1 MQREEV
7 LAMYEQSGALLRGH
21 FVLSSGRHAD
31 TYLQSALVLMDLGNA
46 ERLARALVEK
56 LPAGFACDYVCAPA
70 IGGLVIG
77 QEVARLLKKPYI
89 FTERKHGVMQLRRGF
104 RLFAGARVLIVEDVV
119 TTGGSVKEC
128 AMVVDRAGGRVVQI
142 LALVDRAPETD
153 KGFPAPFAALLD
165 LSVPSW
171 VPEACPLCRDPEA
184 GPPVR
189 PGSRQA

>member
-7 LAMYEQSGALLRGH
+7 LAIYERAGALLRGH

-46 ERLARALVEK
+46 ERLARGLIEE
-56 LPAGFACDYVCAPA
+56 LPAGFDCDLVCAPA

-77 QEVARLLKKPYI
+77 QEVARQLGRPYI
-89 FTERKHGVMQLRRGF
+89 FTERKDGVMQLRRGF
-104 RLFAGARVLIVEDVV
+104 SVPAGARVLIVEDVV

-128 AMVVDRAGGRVVQI
+128 AGVIERAGGRVARI
-142 LALVDRAPETD
+142 LALVDRAPEAD
-153 KGFPAPFAALLD
+153 KGFPAPFAALLP

-171 VPEACPLCRDPEA
+171 APEACPLCRDPAA

-189 PGSRQA
+189 PGSRQG